1 MSNEP
6 IEQQLTEI
14 QSKLDNLVDE
24 IEEHRRHRLEMDELK
39 ADLTVVAKDVFATT
53 VKELEDVAPFV
64 NTGDFLDL
72 MKRLLRN
79 TRTISGVVEKTE
91 GSLDFVEDAFPIGK
105 EMFHDLMLRLD
116 EFDRKGYFA
125 LLQSLGSTLDKLVEK
140 LPPEELTKIT
150 DRVVIPGIELASKLA
165 DLNLL
170 PALSR
175 SVDEFNNQ
183 SPDAFDDFTSWK
195 AYKKSR
201 KTEMR
206 RALGRTLHFLESFS
220 RETNNG
226 VTH

>member
-1 MSNEP
+1 MSNEA
-6 IEQQLTEI
+6 IEQQLTDI
-14 QSKLDNLVDE
+14 QSKLDNLVEE

-39 ADLTVVAKDVFATT
+39 ADLTVIAKDVFATT

-79 TRTISGVVEKTE
+79 TRTITDVVGKTE
-91 GSLDFVEDAFPIGK
+91 SSLDFVEDAFPIGK
-105 EMFHDLMLRLD
+105 EMFHDLMLKLD
-116 EFDRKGYFA
+116 EFDRKGYFG
-125 LLQSLGSTLDKLVEK
+125 LLQSFGSTLDQVVEK
-140 LPPEELTKIT
+140 ISPEELNKIT
-150 DRVVIPGIELASKLA
+150 DQVVIPIIELTSKLA

-175 SVDEFNNQ
+175 AVDEFNNQ
-183 SPDAFDDFTSWK
+183 SIDAFDNFSSWK

-206 RALGRTLHFLESFS
+206 RAMGRTLHFLEAFS
-220 RETNNG
+220 RETNNR
-226 VTH
+226 VAR